1 VGRTRGG
8 KATRIK
14 AVPDSRGL
22 RIAATIL
29 LRGSITTPK
38 ERSISDSSNSKLLD
52 RIGWGLTGLSVLA
65 LLASA
70 SMKIVQEAHNIEY
83 VVGRFGYP
91 AKVLV
96 PLGVLELI
104 CTLIYALPRT
114 SMLGAVLLTGY
125 LGGAVATHVRIS
137 EAFYS
142 PIILGV
148 LVWLGLYSRDPRLR
162 GLLPLRNG

>member
-1 VGRTRGG
+1 M
-8 KATRIK
+8 
-14 AVPDSRGL
+14 AVADSRGL
-22 RIAATIL
+22 PIAATIL
-29 LRGSITTPK
+29 LHVNITTPK
-38 ERSISDSSNSKLLD
+38 ESSMSDSSNSKLLD

-70 SMKIVQEAHNIEY
+70 SMKMVQEAHNIEY

-96 PLGVLELI
+96 PLGVLNLI
-104 CTLIYALPRT
+104 YKLIYALSST

-148 LVWLGLYSRDPRLR
+148 LVWLGLYLRDPRVR
-162 GLLPLRNG
+162 ALLPLRNG

>member
-1 VGRTRGG
+1 M
-8 KATRIK
+8 
-14 AVPDSRGL
+14 
-22 RIAATIL
+22 
-29 LRGSITTPK
+29 
-38 ERSISDSSNSKLLD
+38 SDISNSKLLD

-70 SMKIVQEAHNIEY
+70 SMKMVQEAHNIEY

-91 AKVLV
+91 AKALV

-104 CTLIYALPRT
+104 CTILYAWPRA

-137 EAFYS
+137 EPFYS
-142 PIILGV
+142 PVILGV
-148 LVWLGLYSRDPRLR
+148 LVWLGLYLRDPRLR
-162 GLLPLRNG
+162 GLLPLRKG